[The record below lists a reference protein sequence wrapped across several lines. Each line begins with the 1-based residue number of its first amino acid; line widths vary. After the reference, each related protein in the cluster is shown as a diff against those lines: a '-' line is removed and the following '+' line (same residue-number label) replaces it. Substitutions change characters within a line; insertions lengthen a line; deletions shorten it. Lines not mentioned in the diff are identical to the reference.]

1 MSREDARL
9 VRLPGKDPA
18 VRTLMRGL
26 AAAERRAAKAL
37 PGDRSEVVRYEA
49 MCASLE
55 GLAARALIGGAA
67 SVPVSVLSAPLAPY
81 IERGHEAGEVDGS
94 GVASEWCFSGDICVL
109 LVDPFTAGTGD
120 QAIPS
125 SEESL
130 APAEAWFAGRD
141 VEPYGA
147 VRKRFESQLD
157 LALLG
162 NDQTAAIRP
171 SGVSNRVLTDVLR
184 QYVGAHGEPVKVP
197 VLYKD
202 GSRARPFPLRVLA
215 LAEHQPVG
223 HREYRF
229 AMISIRHTEM
239 DMEVDGA
246 WLRNTT
252 ISRPRPAAETD
263 EIAYVRTAD
272 QLLTLCASEPIVIYL
287 YQTGLDSALIGV
299 YRAITEFLLEHPGM
313 LTVVPMYFRK
323 APDGG
328 ASNRVAGY
336 TQQSTFTAGQPWT
349 I

>member
-1 MSREDARL
+1 MSREAVRL
-9 VRLPGKDPA
+9 VRLSGGDSA
-18 VRTLMRGL
+18 VRTLTLGL
-26 AAAERRAAKAL
+26 AAAKRRAAKAL

-67 SVPVSVLSAPLAPY
+67 SVSLSIPSAPLAPY
-81 IERGHEAGEVDGS
+81 IEQEHEAREVDGS
-94 GVASEWCFSGDICVL
+94 GVASEWCLSGDICVL
-109 LVDPFTAGTGD
+109 LVDPFMAGTGD
-120 QAIPS
+120 EEISS

-130 APAEAWFAGRD
+130 EPAEAWFAGRD

-162 NDQTAAIRP
+162 NDTTAAIRP

-184 QYVGAHGEPVKVP
+184 QYVGVRAEPVQVP

-202 GSRARPFPLRVLA
+202 GSRARPFPLRVLSM
-215 LAEHQPVG
+215 AEHTPVG

-263 EIAYVRTAD
+263 EIAYVQTAD
-272 QLLTLCASEPIVIYL
+272 QLRSLCASEPVLIYL

-299 YRAITEFLLEHPGM
+299 YRAITEFLMEHPGM

-323 APDGG
+323 ASKGG
-328 ASNRVAGY
+328 RSNRVAGY
-336 TQQSTFTAGQPWT
+336 TQQSTFTSGQPWT
-349 I
+349 T